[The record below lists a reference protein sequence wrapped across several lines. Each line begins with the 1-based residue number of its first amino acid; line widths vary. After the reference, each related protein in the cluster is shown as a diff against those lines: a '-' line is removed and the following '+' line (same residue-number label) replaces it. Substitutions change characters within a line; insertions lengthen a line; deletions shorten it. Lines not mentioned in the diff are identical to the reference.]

1 MKSLFKP
8 EQPMRQSEL
17 FGIVLAPAVWLLWIL
32 FLNGTARLPEGGFA
46 GLLTAEILFCAAFL
60 WLFPAMRRQI
70 LNPAASL
77 HALFPQIL
85 AAIAVMLFATFR
97 QFDAVLHLPEL
108 PLRFSGLCFSFV
120 ILNGLVAWNCLDLIH
135 RLEPY
140 HYSRRGAPVAI
151 ALLHLFLWFPL
162 LFGGAVLARG
172 LFSRQLNA
180 DNPEK
185 RQELR
190 QRYSFILTGAV
201 LFWFAFWLNH
211 ADFFYTAETGIRYQ
225 FSGNWLLVLL
235 PAAALNLWVVVPMP
249 FLLLR
254 RFGWPVAWG
263 MMSMVFLAY
272 GVRGFCYNRPDSYLL
287 ADFGRM
293 DGSVRLQAMSTIRP
307 PGGRFGGTI
316 YVFSGD
322 ILRFAESQAKMRRM
336 KFNERLSPVAI
347 PPQLNP
353 AEMQK
358 ARQGWG
364 DPYYFIYPVPEK
376 NRVYIRIFR

>member
-17 FGIVLAPAVWLLWIL
+17 FGIILAPAVWLLWIL

-287 ADFGRM
+287 ADFGRV

>member
-140 HYSRRGAPVAI
+140 HYSRRGTPVAI

-272 GVRGFCYNRPDSYLL
+272 GVRGFCYNRPDSYFL

>member
-17 FGIVLAPAVWLLWIL
+17 FGIILAPAVWLLWIL

-77 HALFPQIL
+77 YALFPQIL

-287 ADFGRM
+287 ADFGRV

>member
-17 FGIVLAPAVWLLWIL
+17 FGIILAPAVWLLWIL

>member
-17 FGIVLAPAVWLLWIL
+17 FGIILAPAVWLLWIL

-263 MMSMVFLAY
+263 VMCIAFTAY
-272 GVRGFCYNRPDSYLL
+272 GYRGLSHNNPDTHFS
-287 ADFGRM
+287 ADFGKT
-293 DGSVRLQAMSTIRP
+293 DSSVRLQAMSTIR

-322 ILRFAESQAKMRRM
+322 ILRFAESQAKLRRM
-336 KFNERLSPVAI
+336 KFNEQLLPIAI
-347 PPQLNP
+347 PPQLEP
-353 AEMQK
+353 AELQEP
-358 ARQGWG
+358 RPGWG
-364 DPYYFIYPVPEK
+364 DPHYFIYPIPEK
-376 NRVYIRIFR
+376 NRLYIRVFR

>member
-17 FGIVLAPAVWLLWIL
+17 FGIILAPAVWLLWIL

-287 ADFGRM
+287 ADFGRV
-293 DGSVRLQAMSTIRP
+293 DGSVRLQAMSPIRP